1 MDVYNDPRMELLP
14 ANTPVTQAR
23 WELYRLLSEPVRL
36 RLLALASVDALAVG
50 ELAELLGEL
59 QPNVSRHVAA
69 LRHAGLVQ
77 VRRHGTWALVRVAND
92 GPIDPVV
99 EDALRT
105 GRSLCDKDGSLA
117 RVADVVGARERST
130 REFFARSTRGAVT
143 VGPPP
148 ELAAYLLALA
158 PLIERRALAV
168 DVGTGDGRLLEILAP
183 VFHRVLAIDRAGAQL
198 AMCAERVS
206 QRGFGN
212 VELVEGEV
220 DGPEVKRALKR
231 LGHAGAD
238 VVFASRVLHHAPR
251 PADTLR
257 RIAALAAPGGAVMV
271 LDYGPHEDEALRAQ
285 QADLWLGFEADEL
298 RRFAREAGLEQ
309 ATVVEVPAAWRGN
322 GPDRAVPWTLLS
334 ARVAG
339 EDRSTTKGAASAAK
353 KERRR

>member
-1 MDVYNDPRMELLP
+1 MDVYTDRRMEP
-14 ANTPVTQAR
+14 QVTSAPTTQAR

-69 LRHAGLVQ
+69 LRQAGLVQ
-77 VRRHGTWALVRVAND
+77 VRRHGTWALVQVASEGRRD
-92 GPIDPVV
+92 AVV

-130 REFFARSTRGAVT
+130 REFFARSSKGAVV

-148 ELAAYLLALA
+148 ELAAYLMALA
-158 PLIERRALAV
+158 PLIPQRALAV

-183 VFHRVLAIDRAGAQL
+183 VFTRVLAIDRAGAQL
-198 AMCAERVS
+198 AMSAERVA
-206 QRGFGN
+206 QRGFDN

-220 DGPEVKRALKR
+220 DGVEVRRALKK
-231 LGHAGAD
+231 LCPAGAD

-257 RIAALAAPGGAVMV
+257 RMAALARPGGAVMV
-271 LDYGPHEDEALRAQ
+271 LDYGPHDDEALRAQ

-298 RRFAREAGLEQ
+298 RRFASEAGLEQ

-322 GPDRAVPWTLLS
+322 GPDRGVPWTVLS

-339 EDRSTTKGAASAAK
+339 DDRTTKVAASAAK
-353 KERRR
+353 KEKRR

>member
-1 MDVYNDPRMELLP
+1 MDLQVFN
-14 ANTPVTQAR
+14 APVAPAR
-23 WELYRLLSEPVRL
+23 WELYRLLAEPVRL

-69 LRHAGLVQ
+69 LRQAGLVR
-77 VRRHGTWALVRVAND
+77 VRRHGTWALVQVSAE
-92 GPIDPVV
+92 GPVDPVV
-99 EDALRT
+99 DDALRT
-105 GRSLCDKDGSLA
+105 GRSLCDRDGSLA

-130 REFFARSTRGAVT
+130 REFFARSAKGAVV

-183 VFHRVLAIDRAGAQL
+183 VFTRVLAIDRAGAQL
-198 AMCAERVS
+198 AMCAERVA

-212 VELVEGEV
+212 VELVEGEL
-220 DGPEVKRALKR
+220 DGAEVKRALKR

-257 RIAALAAPGGAVMV
+257 RMAALARPGGAVMV

-298 RRFAREAGLEQ
+298 RRFAREAALEQ
-309 ATVVEVPAAWRGN
+309 ATVVEVPGAWRGN

-339 EDRSTTKGAASAAK
+339 DDRSTKGAANAAK
-353 KERRR
+353 KEKRR

>member
-1 MDVYNDPRMELLP
+1 MELLP
-14 ANTPVTQAR
+14 AHTPSTQAR
-23 WELYRLLSEPVRL
+23 WELYRLLSEPLRL

-50 ELAELLGEL
+50 ELAELLGES
-59 QPNVSRHVAA
+59 QPNVSRHVSA
-69 LRHAGLVQ
+69 LRQAGLVQ
-77 VRRHGTWALVRVAND
+77 VRRHGTWALVRVATD
-92 GPIDPVV
+92 GAVDAVV
-99 EDALRT
+99 DDALRT

-130 REFFARSTRGAVT
+130 REFFARSARGAVV

-183 VFHRVLAIDRAGAQL
+183 VFERVLAIDRAGAQL
-198 AMCAERVS
+198 AMCAERVA

-212 VELVEGEV
+212 VELVEGEL
-220 DGPEVKRALKR
+220 DGPEVRRALRR
-231 LGHAGAD
+231 LGPAGAD
-238 VVFASRVLHHAPR
+238 VVFASRLLHHAPR

-257 RIAALAAPGGAVMV
+257 RMAALARPGGAVMV

-298 RRFAREAGLEQ
+298 RRFAREASLEQ
-309 ATVVEVPAAWRGN
+309 ATVVDVPAAWRGN
-322 GPDRAVPWTLLS
+322 GPDRAVPWALLS
-334 ARVAG
+334 ARVESGERTTTRAAAG
-339 EDRSTTKGAASAAK
+339 AAK
-353 KERRR
+353 KEKRR

>member
-1 MDVYNDPRMELLP
+1 MDVYTDSRMEP
-14 ANTPVTQAR
+14 QAVTAPNTQAR

-50 ELAELLGEL
+50 ELAELLGEQ
-59 QPNVSRHVAA
+59 QPNVSRHVSA
-69 LRHAGLVQ
+69 LRQAGLVQ
-77 VRRHGTWALVRVAND
+77 VRRHGTWALVQVAGEGGRD
-92 GPIDPVV
+92 AVV

-105 GRSLCDKDGSLA
+105 GRSLCDRDGSLA

-130 REFFARSTRGAVT
+130 REFFARSSKGAVV

-148 ELAAYLLALA
+148 ELAAYLMALA
-158 PLIERRALAV
+158 PLIPQRSLAV
-168 DVGTGDGRLLEILAP
+168 DVGTGDGRLLEVLAP
-183 VFHRVLAIDRAGAQL
+183 VFTRVLAIDRAGAQL
-198 AMCAERVS
+198 AMSAERVA
-206 QRGFGN
+206 QRGFDN

-220 DGPEVKRALKR
+220 DGAEVRRALRR
-231 LGHAGAD
+231 LGPAGAD

-257 RIAALAAPGGAVMV
+257 RMAALARPGGAVMV
-271 LDYGPHEDEALRAQ
+271 LDYGPHDDEALRAQ

-298 RRFAREAGLEQ
+298 RRFAREAGLEG
-309 ATVVEVPAAWRGN
+309 ATVAEVPGAWRGA

-339 EDRSTTKGAASAAK
+339 DERPTTKAAAGAAK
-353 KERRR
+353 KEKRR